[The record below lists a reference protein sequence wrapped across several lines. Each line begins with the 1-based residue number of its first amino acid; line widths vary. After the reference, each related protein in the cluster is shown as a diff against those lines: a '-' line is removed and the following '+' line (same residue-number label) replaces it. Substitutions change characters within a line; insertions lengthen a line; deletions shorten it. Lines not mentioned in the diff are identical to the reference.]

1 MVFDQG
7 VGDLFVVR
15 VAGNIAAPSQVGS
28 IEFAATR
35 FGCRLIIVLGHS
47 HCGAV
52 TAALEEE
59 RHPSHNQ
66 SQNLRAVVDRVHH
79 AIEHELKSHPLED
92 DEVLIERAVRANV
105 RAATDYLRHGSLVL
119 ERLVRDEGLAIVGA
133 EYSLETGVVDFF
145 DGADELD

>member
-1 MVFDQG
+1 M
-7 VGDLFVVR
+7 
-15 VAGNIAAPSQVGS
+15 
-28 IEFAATR
+28 
-35 FGCRLIIVLGHS
+35 LGHS

-66 SQNLRAVVDRVHH
+66 SQNLRAVIDRVHH

-105 RAATDYLRHGSLVL
+105 RAAADYLRHGSLVL
-119 ERLVRDEGLAIVGA
+119 ERLIRDEGLAIVGA

-145 DGADELD
+145 DGAD